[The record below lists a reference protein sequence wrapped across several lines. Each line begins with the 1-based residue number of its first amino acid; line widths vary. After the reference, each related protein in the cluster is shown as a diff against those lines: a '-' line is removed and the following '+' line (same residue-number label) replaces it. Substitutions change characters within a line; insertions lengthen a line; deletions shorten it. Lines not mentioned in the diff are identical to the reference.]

1 MLFLILSFIPLLGV
15 LVWYIV
21 YRCKMN
27 KLDKA
32 VKKQN
37 EIKDTI
43 KALKGND
50 SNYNEVYS
58 MGYYHKVLK
67 KDIDDQI
74 TQLNNEYDSIDKQCK
89 PYNVGFCHWAWCV
102 GLLTLGVVFATI
114 FANIHF
120 EWKVNELEQ
129 ERESLIYQAT
139 QLKNTTYDL
148 TNNKYRESLV
158 NQIKD
163 YNIRVYNATYCK
175 NDFIFGIFYDV
186 NYSYVSQIDYGDLL

>member
-1 MLFLILSFIPLLGV
+1 MLFLILSFIPLLCV

-32 VKKQN
+32 DKKKR
-37 EIKDTI
+37 EIKNVI
-43 KALKGND
+43 KELKNNNNNYD
-50 SNYNEVYS
+50 SVYS
-58 MGYYHKVLK
+58 MGYYHNVLK
-67 KDIDDQI
+67 KDIDNQI
-74 TQLNNEYDSIDKQCK
+74 TQLNSEYDSIDMEYKF
-89 PYNVGFCHWAWCV
+89 YNADFCHWSWCV
-102 GLLTLGVVFATI
+102 GLLTLGVVFTAI

-158 NQIKD
+158 NQIKE

-175 NDFIFGIFYDV
+175 NDFVFGIFYDV